1 MADNQSAGPQTNPA
15 GGERGGRRR
24 GGGRGGA
31 SHNSNRTDHRRN
43 EGGRTEGG
51 VGETRN
57 YRGRGG
63 GRRGRGGHGNE
74 RNIPPR
80 TATSGGGG
88 QPPGEDPDGPGTSGD
103 HPTGDAIK
111 VEGEATATTTGKQ
124 LITAA
129 TDEPDDGEVCFICA
143 STVEHTSVAPC
154 NHRTC
159 HICALR
165 LRALYKNKACAH
177 CRVCQIPG
185 PPSFG
190 PDLTRTSR
198 LSHRL

>member
-1 MADNQSAGPQTNPA
+1 MADNHSAGLQTNPA

-24 GGGRGGA
+24 GSGRGGA
-31 SHNSNRTDHRRN
+31 SHNPNRTDNRRN
-43 EGGRTEGG
+43 EGGRAEGG
-51 VGETRN
+51 EPRN

-63 GRRGRGGHGNE
+63 GGRRGRGHSHGHGNE
-74 RNIPPR
+74 RNNPPR

-111 VEGEATATTTGKQ
+111 GEGEAATTGKQ
-124 LITAA
+124 LVAEAA

-177 CRVCQIPG
+177 CRVC
-185 PPSFG
+185 
-190 PDLTRTSR
+190 
-198 LSHRL
+198 

>member
-1 MADNQSAGPQTNPA
+1 MADNNQSAGPQNNPA

-31 SHNSNRTDHRRN
+31 FHNSNRTDHRRN
-43 EGGRTEGG
+43 EERTEGG
-51 VGETRN
+51 EPRN
-57 YRGRGG
+57 FRGRG
-63 GRRGRGGHGNE
+63 GRRGRGHGNE
-74 RNIPPR
+74 RNNPR

-88 QPPGEDPDGPGTSGD
+88 QPPGEDPNGTGTSGD
-103 HPTGDAIK
+103 RPTGDA
-111 VEGEATATTTGKQ
+111 VNEEGEATATGKQ
-124 LITAA
+124 LVTAA

-177 CRVCQIPG
+177 CRVFDHKFPKT
-185 PPSFG
+185 P
-190 PDLTRTSR
+190 L
-198 LSHRL
+198 